1 MDAYDRCTNLEK
13 ILAIVLPSM
22 VETEN
27 FSGHPRVVGK
37 VLQNFLPFMVTAVS
51 LSYLQQ
57 T

>member
-1 MDAYDRCTNLEK
+1 M
-13 ILAIVLPSM
+13 LPSM

-27 FSGHPRVVGK
+27 FSGHPRIVGK

-57 T
+57 TYSRPFPN